1 MTRKSNDFLVTN
13 GSLRNLF
20 YIYQEIAYN
29 NYM

>member
-13 GSLRNLF
+13 GSLGNLF
-20 YIYQEIAYN
+20 YIYREIAYN